1 MTQERIT
8 PLRERMIEDMRI
20 RGIGEKAQAA
30 HIRGVKDFAA
40 LPGPSTGYRDAGR
53 AASLST
59 SHGEHRG
66 YHPGHSTHGLC
77 LFGFSLASP
86 AGAKI

>member
-20 RGIGEKAQAA
+20 RGIGEKTQAA

-40 LPGPSTGYRDAGR
+40 FLGR
-53 AASLST
+53 PP
-59 SHGEHRG
+59 ER
-66 YHPGHSTHGLC
+66 
-77 LFGFSLASP
+77 
-86 AGAKI
+86 